1 MAMQTAAKLVFL
13 VPWSEVKQKLQIRQ
27 WNAPPEGSATTL
39 LKRLNYRLLYVMHIQ
54 CFERRKKEIK
64 GNYIITH
71 KDSMKSGPIRI

>member
-1 MAMQTAAKLVFL
+1 MQTAANLVFL
-13 VPWSEVKQKLQIRQ
+13 VLWSEVKQKLQIRQ

>member
-1 MAMQTAAKLVFL
+1 MQTAANLVFL

-27 WNAPPEGSATTL
+27 WNGPPEGSATTL

>member
-1 MAMQTAAKLVFL
+1 MQTAANLVFL

-54 CFERRKKEIK
+54 CFERRKKKKEIK

>member
-1 MAMQTAAKLVFL
+1 MQTAANLVFL

-54 CFERRKKEIK
+54 CFERRKKK
-64 GNYIITH
+64 LRAITSLH
-71 KDSMKSGPIRI
+71 TKIL

>member
-1 MAMQTAAKLVFL
+1 MQTAANLVFL

-54 CFERRKKEIK
+54 CFERIKKEIK

>member
-1 MAMQTAAKLVFL
+1 MQTAANLVFL

-64 GNYIITH
+64 GNYIITQ

>member
-1 MAMQTAAKLVFL
+1 MQTAANLVFL

-54 CFERRKKEIK
+54 CREEKKEIK

>member
-1 MAMQTAAKLVFL
+1 MQTAANLVFL

-39 LKRLNYRLLYVMHIQ
+39 LKRLNYRLLHVMHIQ

>member
-1 MAMQTAAKLVFL
+1 MQTAANLVFL

-71 KDSMKSGPIRI
+71 KDSMKSVPIRI